1 MDEDKIPVY
10 RANPKNRYGATDRME
25 TLPTMFDKATVSSFT
40 RAAAAG
46 QKHGV
51 PVLPPEMIA
60 NLMLHEG
67 REDAGFNELNH
78 KNKKAVAIAEKLL
91 EEGHTDEA
99 AGFAAAIY
107 DKMQAA
113 KRLNKPFAELWN
125 GTGISKDKQT
135 GAQYAKRFEEMQYA
149 ATHPKNEGFLQYV
162 RGHYNSMLPKTET
175 PVVEKEEVRIN
186 PMGDTY
192 KKGGVV
198 HESYSKGN
206 WKLI

>member
-1 MDEDKIPVY
+1 MNEEKIPVY

-91 EEGHTDEA
+91 EDGHTDEA
-99 AGFAAAIY
+99 AGFAAAAGFR
-107 DKMQAA
+107 AA
-113 KRLNKPFAELWN
+113 AFASRASSARAPARMPTIELFPSWH
-125 GTGISKDKQT
+125 
-135 GAQYAKRFEEMQYA
+135 A
-149 ATHPKNEGFLQYV
+149 
-162 RGHYNSMLPKTET
+162 
-175 PVVEKEEVRIN
+175 
-186 PMGDTY
+186 
-192 KKGGVV
+192 
-198 HESYSKGN
+198 YS
-206 WKLI
+206 